1 QQMCPAAGQ
10 GALAIECRTNDSAT
24 RGVISA
30 LDDPAAHFAVDVE
43 RAALAALGGGC
54 HLPVGV
60 YCEPTENGWTVM
72 GVVARP
78 DGSQV
83 LQEQMELHQQFSSAE
98 DAGREMANRLLAR
111 GAAEFLAAAE
121 FAPPAGNPAR

>member
-1 QQMCPAAGQ
+1 MCPAAGQ
-10 GALAIECRTNDSAT
+10 GALAIECRTNDDAT
-24 RGVISA
+24 RAVISA

-43 RAALAALGGGC
+43 RAALATLGGGC

-60 YCEPTENGWTVM
+60 YCEPAKNGWNVM

-78 DGSQV
+78 DGSQI
-83 LQEQMELHQQFSSAE
+83 LCEQMDLRADGSSAE

-121 FAPPAGNPAR
+121 IRPPAGNPVR